1 MGWYVSA
8 YSLTISSF
16 TLVYGRIY
24 TICPTKAVFLTCL
37 ALFEGGSLISGV
49 TPNSL
54 GLIVGR
60 ALAGLGGSGLFLGS
74 VLMATEIVP
83 LDKVPI
89 ITALFGSIYGISAV
103 TGPLLGGAFTDYV
116 TWRWC
121 FYINLPLGGVTF
133 LFVVLFVNTPNA
145 TERTHTTSNKFTQ
158 ILDVDPIGVAL
169 LIPAIISLLLL
180 LQWGGAAYPWDSWR
194 LIILY
199 VVGGCCALGFVVDQL
214 WQQERATIPPRLL
227 KNKNIWGVLLFC
239 FFINGSF
246 FVLTYYVKK
255 PTLSFAVQALTSES
269 SQSGSKP
276 SRTRP
281 QQRLAS

>member
-8 YSLTISSF
+8 YTLTISSF

-24 TICPTKAVFLTCL
+24 TICSTKAVFLTSL
-37 ALFEGGSLISGV
+37 ALFEGGSLICGA

-60 ALAGLGGSGLFLGS
+60 AIAGVGGSGLFLGAI
-74 VLMATEIVP
+74 LMASEILP
-83 LDKVPI
+83 LEKVPM

-103 TGPLLGGAFTDYV
+103 IGPLLGGAFTDYV

-133 LFVVLFVNTPNA
+133 LFVVLFVNTRNS
-145 TERTHTTSNKFTQ
+145 TEKTYTTSNKFTQ

-169 LIPAIISLLLL
+169 LIPAIISLLLI
-180 LQWGGAAYPWDSWR
+180 LQWGGATYPWDSWR

-199 VVGGCCALGFVVDQL
+199 VVGGCCALGFVADQL

-227 KNKNIWGVLLFC
+227 KNRNIWGILVFC

-246 FVLTYYVKK
+246 VVLTYYVKK
-255 PTLSFAVQALTSES
+255 PTSSFPY
-269 SQSGSKP
+269 K
-276 SRTRP
+276 R
-281 QQRLAS
+281 